1 MPRTGFTDDFK
12 RNFLTGLAALFPI
25 LITIFLLSW
34 LYHQIDVSV
43 GKQANAVCREV
54 LVRNPGLFDAVFPG
68 ASGRETAD
76 PAARRAYA
84 QQHFP
89 RFVGVLFGLVGAAL
103 SVYLLGGFL
112 RGYIGGRAMRVIDR
126 LFERFP
132 VIKAIYPYARQVGDL
147 LFGQSE
153 RRRFSRVVAVEYPR
167 RGVYSVGFLTA
178 SGMRRVEERTGKKL
192 VTVFIPTSP
201 TPLTGFVIV
210 LSPEEVIYLDMTV
223 DEAFR
228 YFITAGMLVGEQQ
241 RPDARPL
248 APAHVGSAEGQTQG
262 EPAGSGDGD

>member
-1 MPRTGFTDDFK
+1 MARTGFTDDFK
-12 RNFLTGLAALFPI
+12 RNFLTGFAALFPI

-34 LYHQIDVSV
+34 LYRQIDVSV

-54 LVRNPGLFDAVFPG
+54 LVRNPGLFGVVFPG
-68 ASGRETAD
+68 ASGAELAGT
-76 PAARRAYA
+76 AARRAYA

-89 RFVGVLFGLVGAAL
+89 RFVGVLFGLVGAAVL
-103 SVYLLGGFL
+103 VYLIGGFL
-112 RGYIGGRAMRVIDR
+112 RGYIGGRVIRAIDR

-132 VIKAIYPYARQVGDL
+132 VIKAIYPHARQLGDL

-153 RRRFSRVVAVEYPR
+153 RRRFRRVVAVEYPR

-178 SGMRRVEERTGKKL
+178 SGMGRVEERTGKRL
-192 VTVFIPTSP
+192 VTVFVPTSP

-210 LSPEEVIYLDMTV
+210 LPPDEVIYLDMSV

-228 YFITAGMLVGEQQ
+228 YFITAGMSVGERQ
-241 RPDARPL
+241 RPDARSL
-248 APAHVGSAEGQTQG
+248 ARAHVGSVEGQAQG
-262 EPAGSGDGD
+262 ESDGSGDGD